1 VATFACSTDAPSSIR
16 ADVLVLPVYEGPEA
30 GPGVRDVMGVDLL
43 ALYSAAK
50 LKGKKGENL
59 LVPNTGI
66 AGLAATS
73 VLLVGLGKR
82 GEVTTDTLRRAIG
95 KVGPQLAKQARVAT
109 TFPQAAG
116 RGIED
121 GVQATVE
128 GLLLGSYRFDRYKS
142 GKGDDVP
149 EKPALKDVTLLGS
162 PRWNL
167 HAMKEAATRGE
178 VVSESVAWARDLV
191 NMPAIDCTPDYLAKQ
206 AQKMAKE
213 VGLEC
218 KVWSEVQLKRGGFGG
233 ILGVGQGSVNP
244 PRLIELRYKGAAASQ
259 APIALSGKGISFD
272 SGGLSIKPA
281 DGMEWMKSDMGGA
294 ASILA
299 AMKATARLK
308 PKVNVIA
315 AVPSAENMPSGS
327 AIRPGDVLVHRG
339 GTTSEVLNT
348 DAEGRLVLADALAY
362 LAEQKPRVILD
373 TATLTG
379 ACMVALGEEIFGVM
393 GNDRGVIR
401 NVIAAGEAVG
411 EQGWELPLWP
421 RYRKLIDSEVAD
433 IKNVGKRWGGAITAA
448 LFLSEFVGET
458 PWAHLD
464 IAGPAFAEKAGD
476 YWPKGGTGV
485 PVRTLVRYVLSQA
498 ERPTRRR

>member
-1 VATFACSTDAPSSIR
+1 MATLTCSTDPPSSVR
-16 ADVLVLPVYEGPEA
+16 ADVVVLPVYEGPEA
-30 GPGVRDVMGVDLL
+30 GPGVRDVTGVDLL
-43 ALYSAAK
+43 ALYSGAK

-167 HAMKEAATRGE
+167 RTMKEAATRGE
-178 VVSESVAWARDLV
+178 VVSEAVAWARDLV

-206 AQKMAKE
+206 AQKMARE

-233 ILGVGQGSVNP
+233 ILGVGQGSMNP
-244 PRLIELRYKGAAASQ
+244 PRLIELRYKGAAAAQS
-259 APIALSGKGISFD
+259 PIALTGKGISFD

-281 DGMEWMKSDMGGA
+281 DGMESMKCDMGGA

-299 AMKATARLK
+299 AMKAIARLK

-315 AVPSAENMPSGS
+315 AVPSAE
-327 AIRPGDVLVHRG
+327 
-339 GTTSEVLNT
+339 
-348 DAEGRLVLADALAY
+348 
-362 LAEQKPRVILD
+362 
-373 TATLTG
+373 
-379 ACMVALGEEIFGVM
+379 
-393 GNDRGVIR
+393 
-401 NVIAAGEAVG
+401 
-411 EQGWELPLWP
+411 
-421 RYRKLIDSEVAD
+421 
-433 IKNVGKRWGGAITAA
+433 
-448 LFLSEFVGET
+448 
-458 PWAHLD
+458 
-464 IAGPAFAEKAGD
+464 
-476 YWPKGGTGV
+476 
-485 PVRTLVRYVLSQA
+485 
-498 ERPTRRR
+498 